1 MPKKSFLLVREKDIE
16 IIVNL
21 LRDEYMFALSYR
33 HIVINKLINQK
44 LPLLLVLFII
54 SYLPTD
60 ATLNILK
67 LQVTPN

>member
-1 MPKKSFLLVREKDIE
+1 MREKDIE

-21 LRDEYMFALSYR
+21 LRDEYMFVLSYR

-60 ATLNILK
+60 ATLNLLK

>member
-1 MPKKSFLLVREKDIE
+1 VREKDIE

-21 LRDEYMFALSYR
+21 LRDEYMFVLSYR

-60 ATLNILK
+60 ATLNLLK